1 MNWCSYSFR
10 CNLNTGK
17 KLANLDN
24 ILKKI
29 YIIEVN
35 IFIEMNQIKNE
46 LLYYSLNK

>member
-10 CNLNTGK
+10 CKLNTGK
-17 KLANLDN
+17 KLAHLDN

-29 YIIEVN
+29 YIIKFN

-46 LLYYSLNK
+46 LPCYSFNK